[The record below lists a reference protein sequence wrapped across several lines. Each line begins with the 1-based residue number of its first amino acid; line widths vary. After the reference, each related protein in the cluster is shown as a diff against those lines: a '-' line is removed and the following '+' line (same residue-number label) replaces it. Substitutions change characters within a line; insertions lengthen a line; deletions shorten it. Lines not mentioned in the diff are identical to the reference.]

1 MPEPIK
7 YYMDENI
14 AREVTA
20 ALRRSGVDVFT
31 AQEADMLGT
40 TDDQHIAFAAAQRW
54 VICSSNVD
62 SLNWH
67 IQGMWHK
74 GIVYAPPDALPDD
87 IVRCLLLIYERLSA
101 EDMIAHV
108 EFVPPHA

>member
-7 YYMDENI
+7 YYIDENI
-14 AREVTA
+14 PREVSE
-20 ALRRSGVDVFT
+20 ALRRNGVDVFT

-40 TDDQHIAFAAAQRW
+40 TDDQHIAFAAAQRR

-62 SLNWH
+62 SLDWH
-67 IQGMWHK
+67 SRGMWHK

-87 IVRCLLLIYERLSA
+87 IVRCLLRIHEQLSA
-101 EDMIAHV
+101 ADMIAHV
-108 EFVPPHA
+108 EFV